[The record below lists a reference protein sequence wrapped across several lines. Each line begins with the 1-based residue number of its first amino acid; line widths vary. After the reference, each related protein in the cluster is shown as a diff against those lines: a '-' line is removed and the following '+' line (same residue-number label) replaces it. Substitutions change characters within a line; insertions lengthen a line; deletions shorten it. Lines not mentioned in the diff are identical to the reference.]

1 MDESEM
7 DFGWMWSGAGM
18 DEDAGRGER
27 KSRMH
32 GVGESR
38 KTNPIKGIIEVNL
51 PRNEFM
57 KEGKRKRKPRAQEV
71 DSVML
76 RVDFKEVSRIVD
88 KELM

>member
-1 MDESEM
+1 
-7 DFGWMWSGAGM
+7 M

-32 GVGESR
+32 GVGVSL
-38 KTNPIKGIIEVNL
+38 KKSSMKGIIEVNL
-51 PRNEFM
+51 PRNEFV

-71 DSVML
+71 DSVTL
-76 RVDFKEVSRIVD
+76 RIDCKIVSKIAD